1 MTPLILSE
9 FGFSQLKLEDY
20 ISLIAATTNAFNGGL
35 LARRP
40 DHYRHFTV
48 MGVIILAYAG
58 GIGGGIVRDILV
70 NKVPAP
76 LVNPWY
82 LILCL
87 AAGTLAILV
96 DFYGVQ
102 KFKDGLFQFMTAFS
116 LPWYAIVGAQAGLD
130 AHLGYGA
137 AVLIGMIATTAGR
150 WIIDSACLVVP
161 KQLVRGEFF
170 MGAAALTGITYVICV
185 AVFEWSVLV
194 STPLRLSSASDS
206 GYPRRRSAG
215 KSGSRGNRRRSSKG
229 RKRARHGV
237 KACAPSSTST
247 ATKTRAERE
256 RSRTRASRSLPR
268 RNRPQRARR
277 RCDFHP

>member
-1 MTPLILSE
+1 MMTPLILSE
-9 FGFSQLKLEDY
+9 FGFAKLELKDY
-20 ISLIAATTNAFNGGL
+20 ISLVAATTNAFNGAL

-48 MGVIILAYAG
+48 MGIIILGYAG

-76 LVNPWY
+76 LINPWY

-87 AAGTLAILV
+87 AAACLAILV
-96 DFYGVQ
+96 DFHSVQ

-116 LPWYAIVGAQAGLD
+116 LPWYAIVGAQAALD

-150 WIIDSACLVVP
+150 WIIDGACLVVP

-170 MGAAALTGITYVICV
+170 MGAAALSGITYVVCA
-185 AVFEWSVLV
+185 AVFEW
-194 STPLRLSSASDS
+194 PLLA
-206 GYPRRRSAG
+206 
-215 KSGSRGNRRRSSKG
+215 
-229 RKRARHGV
+229 
-237 KACAPSSTST
+237 ST
-247 ATKTRAERE
+247 ALAFVVGFGFRLLAQTFGWEEWEPWEPQALKAGEKARKTLGEGLRAEFDVE
-256 RSRTRASRSLPR
+256 IDDEKS
-268 RNRPQRARR
+268 
-277 RCDFHP
+277 